1 MVRFAPTS
9 AGNDLQLQSEIRR
22 QAGALLGPNSV
33 GPGQGHI
40 RFYDADGDT
49 FHIEP
54 GGPLVKH
61 KGGMTGLIPLLEG
74 HADRLTA
81 YGEAITSLGA
91 RTAQNETDI
100 AAHGERLTAYGTAIT
115 GLGTRV
121 GQAESDIGAQATR
134 LTNYGN
140 AITGLG
146 TRMGAAEGDIN
157 TLQATKAAVSY
168 VDSVSSRTSTAQARA
183 DAAHSNAQTAHDRA
197 DAAFARAGVAIVD
210 AANADSRAQ
219 SAQSNV
225 ARIAAWIRDA
235 VVKDPSGLPPWN
247 GLG

>member
-1 MVRFAPTS
+1 MFPPTVSENLRYLQQQINRISTAPM
-9 AGNDLQLQSEIRR
+9 
-22 QAGALLGPNSV
+22 GPTSV
-33 GPGQGHI
+33 GPDQGHI
-40 RFYDADGDT
+40 RFFDAAGDT

-100 AAHGERLTAYGTAIT
+100 AAHGERLTSYGTAIT

-183 DAAHSNAQTAHDRA
+183 DAAYALAANRA
-197 DAAFARAGVAIVD
+197 TVGQLNDMVD
-210 AANADSRAQ
+210 AVNARLNALRVWFATAKQ
-219 SAQSNV
+219 QVSNLP
-225 ARIAAWIRDA
+225 DA
-235 VVKDPSGLPPWN
+235 PSIPGLPYAGP
-247 GLG
+247 